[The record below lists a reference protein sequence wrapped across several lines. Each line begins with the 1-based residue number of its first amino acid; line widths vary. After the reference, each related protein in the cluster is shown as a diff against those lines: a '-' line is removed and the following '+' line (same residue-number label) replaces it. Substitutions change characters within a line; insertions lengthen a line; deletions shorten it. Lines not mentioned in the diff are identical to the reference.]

1 MATSKKPMTEAQ
13 KAALA
18 KARAALNGQK
28 ISVGSSAPKKDEG
41 ISLVEEVLELKRL
54 LKEQSEQSEVRFN
67 SLMKQMDELR
77 VLCQD
82 IKATRNGTSTPD
94 FLKKF

>member
-1 MATSKKPMTEAQ
+1 MATSKKPMSEAQ

-28 ISVGSSAPKKDEG
+28 VPASAPAPEEG
-41 ISLVEEVLELKRL
+41 GNNSLVAEVLELKRL
-54 LKEQSEQSEVRFN
+54 LKEQSEQSEVRYN

-82 IKATRNGTSTPD
+82 IKATRNGSATPD